1 MNNNFIFIIF
11 LIRYTFTVD
20 ANEIIR
26 AYVVIFSRFAAFPLI
41 AYAAIDTAIIAVS
54 IISAAV
60 KINRNIYAVKLELI
74 IFLMYSPVFFTFL
87 PPCIFL
93 QFQSKSSDHKFIDS
107 VFHTI
112 YHFFNLFFRK
122 QIEIQISKIIRTAPS
137 AP

>member
-1 MNNNFIFIIF
+1 MKKKKEYNFIIF

-60 KINRNIYAVKLELI
+60 KINRNIYAGKLELI

-93 QFQSKSSDHKFIDS
+93 RLQSKSSDHKFIFS
-107 VFHTI
+107 LLLLCSICLCSAVSE
-112 YHFFNLFFRK
+112 
-122 QIEIQISKIIRTAPS
+122 QIKAQ
-137 AP
+137 

>member
-1 MNNNFIFIIF
+1 MKKKKEYNFIIF

-60 KINRNIYAVKLELI
+60 KINRNIYAGKLELI

-93 QFQSKSSDHKFIDS
+93 RLQSKSSDHKFIFSLLLLCLYAS
-107 VFHTI
+107 VLQFQ
-112 YHFFNLFFRK
+112 NR
-122 QIEIQISKIIRTAPS
+122 
-137 AP
+137 

>member
-1 MNNNFIFIIF
+1 MYQSLVHFYFIIF

-60 KINRNIYAVKLELI
+60 KITEIY
-74 IFLMYSPVFFTFL
+74 MPG
-87 PPCIFL
+87 
-93 QFQSKSSDHKFIDS
+93 
-107 VFHTI
+107 
-112 YHFFNLFFRK
+112 NWN
-122 QIEIQISKIIRTAPS
+122 
-137 AP
+137 